1 MKCIEGVYDGW
12 VAMLYIEHAA
22 WLMKRL
28 HILSIGQTGKLSRQ
42 EADPLALNNLF
53 IFPWLKLAL
62 ILIYTHVKDFH
73 QNLIN
78 FALILGI
85 AFN

>member
-1 MKCIEGVYDGW
+1 MKCIEGVLYDGW

-53 IFPWLKLAL
+53 IFP
-62 ILIYTHVKDFH
+62 
-73 QNLIN
+73 
-78 FALILGI
+78 
-85 AFN
+85 

>member
-1 MKCIEGVYDGW
+1 MRNPREKNLPFSSINCQSFVKIHFEMKCIEGVLYDGW

-22 WLMKRL
+22 WL

-53 IFPWLKLAL
+53 IFP
-62 ILIYTHVKDFH
+62 
-73 QNLIN
+73 
-78 FALILGI
+78 
-85 AFN
+85 